1 MRMGNRHPYAAPSR
15 LRKSR
20 SRPAPPPR
28 WRGRL
33 RARHSKR
40 QKEVP
45 IGTILVATDG
55 SAAGTAALT
64 EAIELAKAMDD
75 RLLVVTVW
83 RPLQGDFGLPYS
95 NLSLSTELIAAERE
109 RAERTLAE
117 AKAEAERVGLAVET
131 VLRSGDPAGEICAV
145 AASERARL
153 LVIGSP
159 GHGAGLSVL
168 LRTVSRAA
176 PHH

>member
-1 MRMGNRHPYAAPSR
+1 
-15 LRKSR
+15 
-20 SRPAPPPR
+20 
-28 WRGRL
+28 
-33 RARHSKR
+33 
-40 QKEVP
+40 
-45 IGTILVATDG
+45 
-55 SAAGTAALT
+55 
-64 EAIELAKAMDD
+64 MDD

-153 LVIGSP
+153 LVIGSH
-159 GHGAGLSVL
+159 GHGAVLSVL
-168 LRTVSRAA
+168 LGSVSSAVLHRASCPVVVVRA
-176 PHH
+176 PTA

>member
-1 MRMGNRHPYAAPSR
+1 MD
-15 LRKSR
+15 
-20 SRPAPPPR
+20 
-28 WRGRL
+28 
-33 RARHSKR
+33 
-40 QKEVP
+40 
-45 IGTILVATDG
+45 TIVVATDG
-55 SAAGTAALT
+55 SAAGTAALA
-64 EAIELAKAMDD
+64 EAIELAKATGD

-153 LVIGSP
+153 LVIGSH
-159 GHGAGLSVL
+159 GHGAVLSVL
-168 LRTVSRAA
+168 LGSVSSAVLHRASCPVVVVRA
-176 PHH
+176 PTA